1 MVLDLQK
8 LRDLYDKVEA
18 ANKILEAKYTT
29 PNLDTFGRAND
40 AFNDM
45 MYEAFPA
52 LLWKL
57 EVAEAKAAVSG
68 GDWCMENRAEGRNK
82 CMACAIC
89 CKELQTKAVAMLK
102 VINEF
107 SNHKDRC
114 HWDGVTCKCGYL
126 EAMIPASL

>member
-8 LRDLYDKVEA
+8 LRDLYAKAEATSKV
-18 ANKILEAKYTT
+18 LDVKYTT
-29 PNLDTFGRAND
+29 PNLDAFGRANSEFGD
-40 AFNDM
+40 AV
-45 MYEAFPA
+45 YEAFPA

-68 GDWCMENRAEGRNK
+68 GEWCMENRAEGRNK
-82 CMACAIC
+82 CMACAVC
-89 CKELQTKAVAMLK
+89 CKELQTKVEAMLK

-114 HWDGVTCKCGYL
+114 HWDGVTCKCGYS
-126 EAMIPASL
+126 EAMIPVSL